1 MTSFLTG
8 RGIFVYEKAAVDII
22 IILKF
27 GLITEL
33 PRPVLNGGSLLLG
46 SGGAMRR
53 FLDVRSYSQE

>member
-8 RGIFVYEKAAVDII
+8 SGIFVYEKAAVDII

-46 SGGAMRR
+46 SGGA
-53 FLDVRSYSQE
+53 